1 MTNSVDIPEN
11 TLLNLSEIYDSIEKD
26 GYAKANDDGVYIKR
40 QQLLALER
48 QAISL
53 AKLFSEIV
61 GERIVVIHKRSRQRV
76 T

>member
-1 MTNSVDIPEN
+1 MGNSAEIQQN
-11 TLLNLSEIYDSIEKD
+11 TLLNLQEICDSIEAS
-26 GYAKANDDGVYIKR
+26 GYAKSNDDGVFVKR
-40 QQLLALER
+40 SAILALER

-61 GERIVVIHKRSRQRV
+61 GERIVVVHKRSRQRV